1 MTSLLGEVVARG
13 TRSWIHAYGHG
24 AVAKVPRAS
33 TPTGWIYA
41 EAEYAEAA
49 RAVGAPVP
57 RLLGIEHINGRAAS
71 VWERV
76 EGTPMWQFVV
86 DQPKLSGDLG
96 RLLADIQCALFEL
109 VPPVT
114 LPAQRDRLAA
124 KIRRSAA
131 TVDAS
136 LARALDLL
144 PVPASPPR
152 VCHGDLHPSNVIL
165 SRQGPVIVDWFDASR
180 GDPIADVARTSMTL
194 LGDGGSGPRHLPG
207 SDGRTLVALT
217 KAYRS
222 RLQERLEL
230 GDDLVARWEAIQAVA
245 RMAEGLPRGALLEVW
260 MRFVD
265 IENRARSI
273 TEAPDSQKHQV
284 AQAAA
289 N

>member
-1 MTSLLGEVVARG
+1 MTSALGVVVARG

-24 AVAKVPRAS
+24 AVAKVPRPS
-33 TPTGWIYA
+33 TPAGWIYA
-41 EAEYAEAA
+41 EAEYAEAV

-57 RLLGIEHINGRAAS
+57 RLLGIEQIHGRPAS

-76 EGTPMWQFVV
+76 EGTPMWQVVV
-86 DQPKLSGDLG
+86 DQPELSGDLG
-96 RLLADIQCALFEL
+96 RLLADIQCGLFEL
-109 VPPVT
+109 VAPVT

-131 TVDAS
+131 IVDGS

-144 PVPASPPR
+144 PPAAGPPR

-165 SRQGPVIVDWFDASR
+165 TRDGPVIVDWFDASR

-207 SDGRTLVALT
+207 SDGRTLLALI

-222 RLQERLEL
+222 RVQERLEL
-230 GDDLVARWEAIQAVA
+230 GHDVIARWEAIPAVA
-245 RMAEGLPRGALLEVW
+245 RMAEGLPRHALLEVR

-265 IENRARSI
+265 IENRALSP
-273 TEAPDSQKHQV
+273 TEAPDSQHHQV
-284 AQAAA
+284 VQAAA